1 MKYGF
6 SEDAIADLDEVCDSL
21 GRYSVKAAGALFDR
35 IRQRAKLV
43 ASFPKTGKSYGDLV
57 PGLRGFVVDNY
68 IVFYIPTEEGIEIL
82 RVVNGYRDLKS
93 IFEFE

>member
-6 SEDAIADLDEVCDSL
+6 SEDAIADLDEICDYL
-21 GRYSVKAAGALFDR
+21 GRYSVKAASKLFDQ

-43 ASFPKTGKSYGDLV
+43 SSFPDAGKSYEDLI

-68 IVFYIPTEEGIEIL
+68 IVFYIRAGAGIEIL
-82 RVVNGYRDLKS
+82 RVINGYRDLRS
-93 IFEFE
+93 VFELD

>member
-6 SEDAIADLDEVCDSL
+6 SEDAIADLDAICDYL
-21 GRYSVKAAGALFDR
+21 GRYSVKAAGKLFDR

-43 ASFPKTGKSYGDLV
+43 ASFPDTGKSYEDLI

-68 IVFYIPTEEGIEIL
+68 IVFYIRAGDGIEVL
-82 RVVNGYRDLKS
+82 RVISGYRDLRS
-93 IFEFE
+93 VFEVD